1 LDVVKIDVLPY
12 LVVDCGISAV
22 GIALFAE
29 VRCLRS
35 MSDDIAR
42 KQTSQLFSKSDQ
54 PSFADTIV
62 HCRVVLIV
70 DVGSIK
76 MVV

>member
-1 LDVVKIDVLPY
+1 MDRGV
-12 LVVDCGISAV
+12 SAV

-42 KQTSQLFSKSDQ
+42 KQISELFSKSDQ

-70 DVGSIK
+70 NVGSIK
-76 MVV
+76 IVV